1 MGNVIRR
8 ILMLVWWLPL
18 AVAGQVESFDVKI
31 ANAIPDSTFR
41 IEYIVSNT
49 RIPGY
54 LDVHVKFMAGDSVPS
69 AQYLDDSLF
78 LSETVSGNY
87 GNGDFR
93 GKMVPM
99 EKQKVIGKRY
109 DVVTVLMD
117 ISSSMWREIDGKAV
131 YMDSAKALVDSIV
144 RSLSAPY
151 AVKIY
156 NFDEI
161 WYERTLQGETSFL
174 NAQKPATARYTY
186 LYENV
191 ANALDRMSDA
201 DGKKLLIVIG
211 DGEDDQSNRKPEERY
226 ERKTLIEKIRALD
239 DSYVIYPILFGTKTY
254 AENVE
259 PLVRATHNRADS
271 MSMGVVCR
279 SLKTEVKEFRKWP
292 ATHTILVKSNVHP
305 HAGRVMQLEARLGSL
320 RDTASYR
327 LGGLFNP
334 WNEQTNWQLD
344 ALIGGGVIMALFVIF
359 AVYIPRRQWR
369 DFRSKYVKFYWQVK
383 QEGVRRYDPL
393 TKFPFRDEDEVVVRC
408 EHMTS
413 METWQ
418 YEGRKGGKDGGN
430 RKRKN
435 RCIYY
440 PSKCESGHSPGGS
453 SDFFAQTGVFKQLFW
468 VFMAALGAFAG
479 WGLWALFE
487 NNKKVYWNL
496 NMDRLAA
503 TPWVQERWGL
513 QGTNAPLEDSVRY
526 AREAF
531 LNPFFEQLVLAG
543 IMSALI
549 VFLIAISAEI
559 AQARGGFS
567 GWNIVKGILR
577 SALRGIIGGVM
588 GILVFAFFGYLQGFI
603 FDRNLYLP
611 GLLAMLL
618 LGVVLGN
625 VLTVK
630 SGTRQVRGTLAGL
643 IAGFVAFHV
652 YYLPMLIYQTKGY
665 EGPKLFAFV
674 VFGALLALILSE
686 GSPALE
692 ASEMEIWTM
701 RKKYGMV
708 HITDLLRK
716 NEDVTIGR
724 GPTATIRMK
733 VRHTPAL
740 NAPGNVTQTFANLVI
755 RNEVVYLIPE
765 IFTEINGDPV
775 APNERVAL
783 FDGDKISF
791 VHKSPSHIIYRE
803 HRRGTHPKWRYHIT
817 RDRKARRL
825 AARLEADNASAASAA
840 SATTV

>member
-1 MGNVIRR
+1 MGKVIRS
-8 ILMLVWWLPL
+8 IVWFCWLLPL
-18 AVAGQVESFDVKI
+18 AAMGQVESFDIKVP
-31 ANAIPDSTFR
+31 NAIPDSTFR

-54 LDVHVKFMAGDSVPS
+54 LDVHVKFMTGDSVPS
-69 AQYLDDSLF
+69 TKYLEDSLF
-78 LSETVSGNY
+78 VTEMASGSN
-87 GNGDFR
+87 N
-93 GKMVPM
+93 MPSPM
-99 EKQKVIGKRY
+99 EKQKVIGKRF

-117 ISSSMWREIDGKAV
+117 ISSSMWRQIDGKSV

-144 RSLSAPY
+144 RNLSAPY

-156 NFDEI
+156 NYDEI
-161 WYERTLQGETSFL
+161 WYERTLEGEASFR

-191 ANALDRMSDA
+191 AKALDRMSDA
-201 DGKKLLIVIG
+201 QGRKLLVIVG
-211 DGEDDQSNRKPEERY
+211 DGEDDQSNRKPEERF
-226 ERKTLIEKIRALD
+226 ERRALIEKIRALD
-239 DSYVIYPILFGTKTY
+239 STYVIYPVLFGSKTY
-254 AENVE
+254 PENTE
-259 PLVRATHNRADS
+259 PLVRATRSRADS
-271 MSMGVVCR
+271 VSIGVACR
-279 SLKTEVKEFRKWP
+279 GLFKEVKEFKKWP
-292 ATHTILVKSNVHP
+292 ATHTIMVKSSVHP
-305 HAGRVMQLEARLGSL
+305 HAGRVMQLEARLGAL
-320 RDTASYR
+320 RDTATYR
-327 LGGLFNP
+327 LGGLYNP
-334 WNEQTNWQLD
+334 WNEQSNWQID
-344 ALIGGGVIMALFVIF
+344 ALVGGGVIVALFVIF

-369 DFRSKYVKFYWQVK
+369 DFRNKYVKFYWQVK

-440 PSKCESGHSPGGS
+440 PNKCESGHSPGGS
-453 SDFFAQTGVFKQLFW
+453 SDFFAQIGVFKQLFW
-468 VFMAALGAFAG
+468 VFMASMGAFAG

-487 NNKKVYWNL
+487 NNKKVYWNMNL
-496 NMDRLAA
+496 DRLASSE
-503 TPWVQERWGL
+503 WVQMRWGL
-513 QGTNAPLEDSVRY
+513 SGTDAPLEDSVRY

-549 VFLIAISAEI
+549 VFLIALSAEI
-559 AQARGGFS
+559 SQARGGFS
-567 GWNIVKGILR
+567 GLNLLRGVLRSMLRGFIGGIL
-577 SALRGIIGGVM
+577 GII
-588 GILVFAFFGYLQGFI
+588 VFAFFGYLQGFV
-603 FDRNLYLP
+603 FKRNLYLP
-611 GLLAMLL
+611 GLVAMLL
-618 LGVVLGN
+618 LGVVLGWI
-625 VLTVK
+625 LTIR
-630 SGTRQVRGTLAGL
+630 SGTRMIRGFWAGL
-643 IAGFVAFHV
+643 AAGVVGFHV

-674 VFGALLALILSE
+674 AFAAVLALILSE

-692 ASEMEIWTM
+692 ASEMEIWTN

-733 VRHTPAL
+733 VRHTLAH
-740 NAPGNVTQTFANLVI
+740 NAPGNVTQTFANLII

-765 IFTEINGDPV
+765 IFTEVNGDPV
-775 APNERVAL
+775 SPNERVAL

-791 VHKSPSHIIYRE
+791 AHKSPSHLMYRE
-803 HRRGTHPKWRYHIT
+803 HRRGSHPKWRYRLT
-817 RDRKARRL
+817 RDRRAKRSAEQLRT
-825 AARLEADNASAASAA
+825 DNPA
-840 SATTV
+840 VV

>member
-1 MGNVIRR
+1 MGKVIQR
-8 ILMLVWWLPL
+8 LFLLCWWLPL
-18 AVAGQVESFDVKI
+18 AAMGQVQSFDIKVPH
-31 ANAIPDSTFR
+31 AIPDSTFH

-54 LDVHVKFMAGDSVPS
+54 LDVHVKFMTGDSVPS
-69 AQYLDDSLF
+69 TKYLEDSLF
-78 LSETVSGNY
+78 FTEMPT
-87 GNGDFR
+87 NGAGFGMKGDAR
-93 GKMVPM
+93 PL

-117 ISSSMWREIDGKAV
+117 ISSSMWKQVDGKSV
-131 YMDSAKALVDSIV
+131 YMDSAKALVDSVV
-144 RSLSAPY
+144 RGLEAPY

-161 WYERTLQGETSFL
+161 WYERTLEGESSFRT
-174 NAQKPATARYTY
+174 AQKPATARYTH
-186 LYENV
+186 LYKNV

-201 DGKKLLIVIG
+201 EGKKLLIIVG
-211 DGEDDQSNRKPEERY
+211 DGEDDQSNLKPEERY
-226 ERKTLIEKIRALD
+226 ERRTLIDKIRGLD
-239 DSYVIYPILFGTKTY
+239 DSYVIYPVLFGTKTY
-254 AENVE
+254 PENTE
-259 PLVRATHNRADS
+259 PLVKATRNNQDS
-271 MSMGVVCR
+271 VSIGVACVG
-279 SLKTEVKEFRKWP
+279 LFKEVKEFRKWP
-292 ATHTILVKSNVHP
+292 ATHTIMVKSNVHP

-320 RDTASYR
+320 RDTANYR

-334 WNEQTNWQLD
+334 WNEQTTWQLD
-344 ALIGGGVIMALFVIF
+344 ALVGGGVVATLFLIF

-369 DFRSKYVKFYWQVK
+369 DFKSKYVKFYWQVK

-418 YEGRKGGKDGGN
+418 FEGRRGGKDGGN

-440 PSKCESGHSPGGS
+440 PNKCETGHSPGGS
-453 SDFFAQTGVFKQLFW
+453 SDFFAQIGVFKELFW
-468 VFMAALGAFAG
+468 VFMAAVGAFAG
-479 WGLWALFE
+479 WGLWAMFE
-487 NNKKVYWNL
+487 NNKKIYWNL

-503 TPWVQERWGL
+503 SPWVQKNWGL
-513 QGTNAPLEDSVRY
+513 VGTHAPIEDSIRY

-549 VFLIAISAEI
+549 VFLIAISSEI
-559 AQARGGFS
+559 SQARSGFT
-567 GWNIVKGILR
+567 GWNLVKGLLR
-577 SALRGIIGGVM
+577 SALRGIVAGIL
-588 GILVFAFFGYLQGFI
+588 GILVFAMFGYLQGFV
-603 FDRNLYLP
+603 FDRNLYIP
-611 GLLAMLL
+611 GLFAMLL
-618 LGVVLGN
+618 LGVVLGR
-625 VLTVK
+625 VLTIR
-630 SGTRQVRGTLAGL
+630 SGTRSTRGLAAGL
-643 IAGFVAFHV
+643 AAGFVGFHV

-674 VFGALLALILSE
+674 AFGAVLALILSE

-692 ASEMEIWTM
+692 ASEMEIWTG
-701 RKKYGMV
+701 RKNYGKI

-716 NEDVTIGR
+716 NEEVTIGR

-733 VRHTPAL
+733 VRHTLSL
-740 NAPGNVTQTFANLVI
+740 NAPGNATQTFANLMI

-775 APNERVAL
+775 SPNERVAL

-791 VHKSPSHIIYRE
+791 AHKSPSHIMYRE
-803 HRRGTHPKWRYHIT
+803 HRRGAHPKWRYRIS
-817 RDRKARRL
+817 RDRRAKRSAERL
-825 AARLEADNASAASAA
+825 DRENSEAAAM
-840 SATTV
+840 V

>member
-1 MGNVIRR
+1 MGKAIRK
-8 ILMLVWWLPL
+8 ILMLCWWLPL
-18 AVAGQVESFDVKI
+18 AVSAQVESFDVKV
-31 ANAIPDSTFR
+31 ANALPDSTFH

-54 LDVHVKFMAGDSVPS
+54 LDVHVKFMSGDSVPS
-69 AQYLDDSLF
+69 TKYLEDSLF
-78 LSETVSGNY
+78 FTEKPSSGA
-87 GNGDFR
+87 GGW
-93 GKMVPM
+93 GSSKGEGLPM
-99 EKQKVIGKRY
+99 EKQKVVGKRF

-117 ISSSMWREIDGKAV
+117 VSSSMWREVNGKSV

-144 RSLSAPY
+144 RQLSAPY

-156 NFDEI
+156 NYDEI
-161 WYERTLQGETSFL
+161 WYERTLTGETSFR
-174 NAQKPATARYTY
+174 NAQRPATARYTY

-191 ANALDRMSDA
+191 AKALDRMSDA
-201 DGKKLLIVIG
+201 EGKKLLIVVG

-226 ERKTLIEKIRALD
+226 ERKTLIDKIRALD
-239 DSYVIYPILFGTKTY
+239 DSYVIYPVLFGTKTY
-254 AENVE
+254 PENTE
-259 PLVRATHNRADS
+259 PLVRATKYRTDS
-271 MSMGVVCR
+271 VSIGVASRGLFVD
-279 SLKTEVKEFRKWP
+279 VKEFRKWP
-292 ATHTILVKSNVHP
+292 STHVIMVKSNVHP
-305 HAGRVMQLEARLGSL
+305 HAGRVMQLEARLGAL

-334 WNEQTNWQLD
+334 WNEQSNWQID
-344 ALIGGGVIMALFVIF
+344 ALVGGGVVLALFVIF
-359 AVYIPRRQWR
+359 AFYIPRRQWK

-418 YEGRKGGKDGGN
+418 FEGRRGGKDGGN

-440 PSKCESGHSPGGS
+440 PGKCETGHSPGGS
-453 SDFFAQTGVFKQLFW
+453 SDFFAQTGIFKQLFW
-468 VFMAALGAFAG
+468 VFMAAMGAFAG

-487 NNKKVYWNL
+487 NNKKIYWNL
-496 NMDRLAA
+496 NMNRLAA
-503 TPWVQERWGL
+503 SPWVQKHWGL
-513 QGTNAPLEDSVRY
+513 IGTDAPMEESVRY

-549 VFLIAISAEI
+549 VFLIAIAGEI
-559 AQARGGFS
+559 AQARGSFN
-567 GWNIVKGILR
+567 GWLLVKGILR
-577 SALRGIIGGVM
+577 SALRGIIGGIL
-588 GILVFAFFGYLQGFI
+588 GIFVFAFFGYLQGFI
-603 FDRNLYLP
+603 FLRHLYLP
-611 GLLAMLL
+611 GLIAMLL
-618 LGVVLGN
+618 LGVVLGR

-630 SGTRQVRGTLAGL
+630 SGTRSIRGFMAGL
-643 IAGFVAFHV
+643 AAGVVGFHV
-652 YYLPMLIYQTKGY
+652 YFLPMIIYQTKGY

-674 VFGALLALILSE
+674 AFGAILALILSE

-692 ASEMEIWTM
+692 ASEMEIWTN

-733 VRHTPAL
+733 MRHTLTL
-740 NAPGNVTQTFANLVI
+740 NAPGNATQTFANLII
-755 RNEVVYLIPE
+755 RNETVYLIPE
-765 IFTEINGDPV
+765 IFTEVNGDPV
-775 APNERVAL
+775 PPNERIAL

-791 VHKSPSHIIYRE
+791 VHKSPSHIMYRE
-803 HRRGTHPKWRYHIT
+803 HRRGSHPKWRYRMS
-817 RDRKARRL
+817 RDRRAQKSAERL
-825 AARLEADNASAASAA
+825 LRDNEA
-840 SATTV
+840 ATTV